1 MEWLPKRAGPSMGIW
16 RPLRLKTSLMVVPGN
31 GFQSLSGARTA
42 SMRRDS
48 QACGIRAQG
57 VRKGMCCK
65 VCYIDREPNLS
76 LS

>member
-16 RPLRLKTSLMVVPGN
+16 RPSRLKTSLMVVPGN

-42 SMRRDS
+42 SMQRGS
-48 QACGIRAQG
+48 QACGMRAQG

-65 VCYIDREPNLS
+65 AGYIDTEPNLS
-76 LS
+76 QS